1 MKIKKLFTQIFFAYV
16 LLGIFSIVILAV
28 YEQSVQEKFY
38 RHEIKADLAARA
50 YLITQTLRYQRNWEN
65 KAAMDSLLHILS
77 RNGKVRITLI
87 RRDGKVLSD
96 SHKDANL
103 MDNHANRPEIKQA
116 FKGEIGYAMRHS
128 HTLNTDLVYLA
139 LPLQEEHGVQA
150 VVRVAFPYANYYN
163 ALKSL
168 QWHFVLG
175 GLIVILLTALLSYL
189 ISRRISRPLETIR
202 QGAQR
207 FAQGSF
213 TPFLR
218 EQGTE
223 EIRAVVRALNSMAR
237 ELDNRIR
244 TISLQRNEQEAM
256 FSSMKEGI
264 LAVDSQERILRINQ
278 AARKFFHIQDGD
290 IIRRPVYEVIRHDE
304 VLAFIRRILHTA
316 GHLEEEITVVGTK
329 ERILLFNGAPLR
341 DAHGT
346 IIGSLIVMYNITRI
360 KRLDKMRQE
369 FVANVSHELKTP
381 ITSLKGYVETLR
393 EGGVDAKTQERF
405 LEVIA
410 RQTERMNAIID
421 DLLQLSR
428 LEHGGKKFERK
439 AQPLLPVVREAV
451 QYCKKQAEKKNIVLR
466 IVQQDEVTANVNAQL
481 LRQAILNLL
490 DNAIKYSPAGKTV
503 RVFLRRNAGQVEIGV
518 QDEGIGI
525 EKKYHARLFERFYRV
540 DKARSREM
548 GGTGL
553 GLSIVKH
560 IVLLHG
566 GRITVESEPDKG
578 STFTIVLP
586 EMGKAI

>member
-1 MKIKKLFTQIFFAYV
+1 V
-16 LLGIFSIVILAV
+16 LS
-28 YEQSVQEKFY
+28 
-38 RHEIKADLAARA
+38 H
-50 YLITQTLRYQRNWEN
+50 
-65 KAAMDSLLHILS
+65 
-77 RNGKVRITLI
+77 NGKVRVTLI
-87 RRDGKVLSD
+87 RHDGKVLSD

-103 MDNHANRPEIKQA
+103 MDNHADRPEVKQA
-116 FKGEIGYAMRHS
+116 FAGKTGYAMRHS
-128 HTLNTDLVYLA
+128 HTLNTELVYLA
-139 LPLQEEHGVQA
+139 LPLKSARRVQA
-150 VVRVAFPYANYYN
+150 VVRVAFPYANYRD
-163 ALKSL
+163 ALKNL
-168 QWHFVLG
+168 QWHFFLG

-207 FAQGSF
+207 FARGNF
-213 TPFLR
+213 TPYLR
-218 EQGTE
+218 EQGAE

-237 ELDNRIR
+237 ELDYRIR

-278 AARKFFHIQDGD
+278 AARKFFHIQEEDVVK
-290 IIRRPVYEVIRHDE
+290 RPVYEIIRHNE
-304 VLAFIRRILHTA
+304 VLDFIRRILRTA
-316 GHLEEEITVVGTK
+316 GHLEKEITVMGTK

-341 DAHGT
+341 DARGK
-346 IIGSLIVMYNITRI
+346 IIGSLIVMYNIARI

-393 EGGVDAKTQERF
+393 EGDVDAETQMRF

-439 AQPLLPVVREAV
+439 TQPLLPVVREAV
-451 QYCKKQAEKKNIVLR
+451 QSCKKQAEKKDIVLR
-466 IVQQDEVTANVNAQL
+466 IVQQEDIAANVNAQL

-548 GGTGL
+548 GGAGL

-566 GRITVESEPDKG
+566 GRVTVESEPDQG
-578 STFTIVLP
+578 STFTIILP
-586 EMGKAI
+586 E